1 MVVDELIPS
10 KIGPVAVVV
19 VRFDAFQLARGLD
32 TRFLLRRIPY
42 TSIVIHFHSP
52 HHFAWVLPGDLWPMV
67 ARHVSI
73 MNVFFTQHF
82 RDIPDY
88 KPGPRMSMLC
98 SRSAIN
104 RIGVRGS
111 TDESTLIQLIVRN
124 VGEYSAAQVS
134 PDSEFFWCILNLIL

>member
-1 MVVDELIPS
+1 
-10 KIGPVAVVV
+10 
-19 VRFDAFQLARGLD
+19 
-32 TRFLLRRIPY
+32 
-42 TSIVIHFHSP
+42 
-52 HHFAWVLPGDLWPMV
+52 MV

-88 KPGPRMSMLC
+88 NPGPRMSMFMADLEH
-98 SRSAIN
+98 SRV
-104 RIGVRGS
+104 GVRGS